1 VVVVTISGVCLSF
14 LMFLDFT
21 YFLIVLITTIVGM
34 NIKVFEIINFRV
46 LS

>member
-1 VVVVTISGVCLSF
+1 MVV
-14 LMFLDFT
+14 FT
-21 YFLIVLITTIVGM
+21 QNIVIVLITTIVGT